1 MISALSTLPYPDYDD
16 RGYGFSPVHGS
27 ACTTAPPSTQTATN
41 SFPGIP
47 TVQQP
52 RPGLR
57 GSVGAAP
64 AKCLHRSAGVSRSA
78 VEGVAAE
85 SAWHAGTADGNAG
98 MEAQIA
104 LGSSPKRSVRHA
116 VRTDGKNAATSNH
129 GLCRAG
135 YPAGGGRS
143 AQESPESALVPLD
156 GEAHEPKN
164 TSMGT
169 LCFQ

>member
-1 MISALSTLPYPDYDD
+1 MMIEGMVSHQSMVQPVPPRLPRLKRPQTAS
-16 RGYGFSPVHGS
+16 RVSRPCSNRVPGCVARWGQLQRS
-27 ACTTAPPSTQTATN
+27 ACTGKQACQDLPWREWPQS
-41 SFPGIP
+41 P
-47 TVQQP
+47 
-52 RPGLR
+52 
-57 GSVGAAP
+57 
-64 AKCLHRSAGVSRSA
+64 
-78 VEGVAAE
+78 
-85 SAWHAGTADGNAG
+85 AWHAGTADGNAG

-104 LGSSPKRSVRHA
+104 LGSSPKRSVQHA